1 MIAHKSGVLDDWC
14 AQVGRDPAQI
24 ERSVGVGR
32 QGRPGTS
39 AEALLAAGVTLFTT
53 DVDGPDYDL
62 GPLREWLEW
71 RDRQNEGRVR

>member
-14 AQVGRDPAQI
+14 TQVGRDPAQI

-32 QGRPGTS
+32 EGLPDDG
-39 AEALLAAGVTLFTT
+39 AEALLAAGVTLFTAEAG
-53 DVDGPDYDL
+53 GPDYDL
-62 GPLREWLEW
+62 GPLREWLGW